1 MMVNDVCVDDVA
13 DVVTPSVM
21 TLVMFVSLSPHSC
34 ADTEREVEER
44 ERRLCRLPSADK
56 EARSSVLLAVNSASY
71 LTDSGKKKK
80 IAVDSCAEAQE
91 SKSRG
96 ERRVLAAEA
105 ER

>member
-1 MMVNDVCVDDVA
+1 MMVVNDVCVDDVA

-56 EARSSVLLAVNSASY
+56 EARSSVLLVVNSASY
-71 LTDSGKKKK
+71 LTDSKK

-105 ER
+105 E